1 MQLVDNVE
9 ELKEDWREAAVLV
22 GAAEAAP
29 VVEPVTKGQ
38 PLLLHQH
45 AESLH
50 MSYLHVFNHYQKC
63 FQKFCQD

>member
-9 ELKEDWREAAVLV
+9 ELQEDGGEAAVLV

-50 MSYLHVFNHYQKC
+50 KLLNMVSI
-63 FQKFCQD
+63 